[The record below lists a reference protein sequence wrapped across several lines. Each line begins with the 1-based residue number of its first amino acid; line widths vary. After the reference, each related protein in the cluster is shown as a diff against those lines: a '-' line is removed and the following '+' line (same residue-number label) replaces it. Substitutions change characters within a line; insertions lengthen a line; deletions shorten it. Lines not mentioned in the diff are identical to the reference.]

1 MRFLVFLLTS
11 ALEHKVH
18 SAIVMYAY
26 VAEVMVACAEI
37 NYKAFSVAY
46 GSVASTEKTMM
57 QVQRRS
63 ASADIAHPLVL
74 NNATCAAHL
83 SRTI

>member
-1 MRFLVFLLTS
+1 MRFLVFLLAS

-46 GSVASTEKTMM
+46 GSVASAKIYMM
-57 QVQRRS
+57 QVK
-63 ASADIAHPLVL
+63 
-74 NNATCAAHL
+74 
-83 SRTI
+83 